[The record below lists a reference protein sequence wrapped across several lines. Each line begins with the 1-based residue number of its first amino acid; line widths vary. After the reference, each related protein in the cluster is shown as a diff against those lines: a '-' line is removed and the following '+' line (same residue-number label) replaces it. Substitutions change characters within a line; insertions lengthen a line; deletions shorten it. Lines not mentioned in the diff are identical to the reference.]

1 MKGIATLLVMLTWG
15 LAACS
20 AGSAATEAPAAPT
33 EAAPAEAGQPGPTE
47 ETPVE
52 AGASAAEN
60 TGDSNVLV
68 LKIVPAESSL
78 SYEVGE
84 TFLSEN
90 NKFATAIGVTTVIN
104 GEISIDR
111 QTPQNSSVGVI
122 TADISQFKSDSS
134 RRDSKIQNDF
144 LESAKFPIVTF
155 SPTSIAGFPE
165 NPQEGQEYSFQV
177 TGDTTIRETTLPLTF
192 EVTATFAENS
202 LSGTATTTFLM
213 SDFGFGPISIAGI
226 LETED
231 EVKISF
237 TFVARP

>member
-1 MKGIATLLVMLTWG
+1 MKAIAVLLVLLTWG

-20 AGSAATEAPAAPT
+20 PGPATTEAKAAPT
-33 EAAPAEAGQPGPTE
+33 EAAPAQAGQSAPTE
-47 ETPVE
+47 EATLE
-52 AGASAAEN
+52 AGAPVAES
-60 TGDSNVLV
+60 TGEDAVLV
-68 LKIVPAESSL
+68 LKIVPGESSL

-90 NKFATAIGVTTVIN
+90 NKFATAIGVTTAIN
-104 GEISIDR
+104 GEISINR
-111 QTPQNSSVGVI
+111 QSPQNSAIGVI
-122 TADISQFKSDSS
+122 TADISQFESDSS

-155 SPTSIAGFPE
+155 SPTGLTGFPE
-165 NPQEGQEYSFQV
+165 NPQEGQEYGFQV
-177 TGDTTIRETTLPLTF
+177 TGDTTIRATTLPLTF
-192 EVTATFAENS
+192 DVTATFAENS
-202 LSGTATTTFLM
+202 LSGVATTTFLM

-237 TFVARP
+237 NFVARP